1 MKIEIY
7 DSTLRDGTQQEGIS
21 LSVEDKLAITQKLDE
36 IGVHY
41 IEGGFAGANPKDDE
55 YFKKVQKL
63 QLKNAKIAAFGN
75 TRRANN
81 NPESDPT
88 LKALIDT
95 KAEILTIVGKSSDFQ
110 VEKVLQT
117 SLEENMNMIAD
128 SVSYLKSKNRIV
140 FFDAEHFFDGYKS
153 NPEYSVNVLKIA
165 LNNGAERLILCDTNG
180 GTLPSEIYKIT
191 KEVVNALPKSAVIG
205 IHTHNDT
212 DTAVA
217 SSLAAYEAGAIQIQG
232 CVNGYGERTG
242 NANIVS
248 IIGNLK
254 LKMNVDAIEDQNVS
268 KLTELANFVAEKA
281 NRRPFQFQPFVGSSA
296 FAHKGGL
303 HASGTEKQVN
313 AYQHIDPG
321 LVGNSNGVVISELSV
336 KSNILNRIKELN
348 LDNMLGNEDA
358 IKIVN
363 FIKDRESKGFS
374 YEGAEASFELILN
387 QFLPNYE
394 SPFELVDFMV
404 IVENKRRSSFGIGWR
419 NDGVEHEMLSEA
431 TVKVKIN
438 EDIHHTAAE
447 GNGPV
452 DALDQALRKGL
463 LNSYPELKA
472 IRLTDYK
479 VRVVN
484 EGSGTGSIVRV
495 IIESADDK
503 NVWYTV
509 GASSNILEASWL
521 ALSDSFEWWINKHNI
536 NNPPK

>member
-1 MKIEIY
+1 M
-7 DSTLRDGTQQEGIS
+7 
-21 LSVEDKLAITQKLDE
+21 
-36 IGVHY
+36 
-41 IEGGFAGANPKDDE
+41 
-55 YFKKVQKL
+55 
-63 QLKNAKIAAFGN
+63 
-75 TRRANN
+75 
-81 NPESDPT
+81 
-88 LKALIDT
+88 
-95 KAEILTIVGKSSDFQ
+95 
-110 VEKVLQT
+110 
-117 SLEENMNMIAD
+117 
-128 SVSYLKSKNRIV
+128 
-140 FFDAEHFFDGYKS
+140 
-153 NPEYSVNVLKIA
+153 
-165 LNNGAERLILCDTNG
+165 ILCDTNG

-321 LVGNSNGVVISELSV
+321 LVGNSNGVVISELSG

-387 QFLPNYE
+387 QFLKFP
-394 SPFELVDFMV
+394 
-404 IVENKRRSSFGIGWR
+404 IVKQLI
-419 NDGVEHEMLSEA
+419 L
-431 TVKVKIN
+431 
-438 EDIHHTAAE
+438 
-447 GNGPV
+447 
-452 DALDQALRKGL
+452 LR
-463 LNSYPELKA
+463 
-472 IRLTDYK
+472 
-479 VRVVN
+479 
-484 EGSGTGSIVRV
+484 
-495 IIESADDK
+495 
-503 NVWYTV
+503 
-509 GASSNILEASWL
+509 
-521 ALSDSFEWWINKHNI
+521 
-536 NNPPK
+536 